1 MILKL
6 PFFICRYP
14 VFAKYSTN
22 LSRALKKKKV
32 STGKKEKKSLSTIL
46 WVTTHGPEAIS
57 GRAPEQSQ
65 MDKWIKEMLTRY
77 LSFSLTFRCLSVASV
92 ENHGA

>member
-22 LSRALKKKKV
+22 LSRALKKKKK
-32 STGKKEKKSLSTIL
+32 SLQEKKKKSPYPLYSESLL
-46 WVTTHGPEAIS
+46 MDLKPYLEGL
-57 GRAPEQSQ
+57 QSSP
-65 MDKWIKEMLTRY
+65 KWI
-77 LSFSLTFRCLSVASV
+77 
-92 ENHGA
+92 NG